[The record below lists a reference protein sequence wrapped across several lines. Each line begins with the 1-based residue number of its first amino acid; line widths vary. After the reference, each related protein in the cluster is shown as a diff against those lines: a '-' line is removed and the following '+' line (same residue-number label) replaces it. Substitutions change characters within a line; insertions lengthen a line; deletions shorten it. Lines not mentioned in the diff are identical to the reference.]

1 MKRRLENIFF
11 ALFLVC
17 MFAVGIIAAALIVIG
32 FSIAQL
38 LAYAITLRKK

>member
-11 ALFLVC
+11 ALFLIG
-17 MFAVGIIAAALIVIG
+17 MFAVGIIAAVLIVVG

-38 LAYAITLRKK
+38 IAYAISLRKK